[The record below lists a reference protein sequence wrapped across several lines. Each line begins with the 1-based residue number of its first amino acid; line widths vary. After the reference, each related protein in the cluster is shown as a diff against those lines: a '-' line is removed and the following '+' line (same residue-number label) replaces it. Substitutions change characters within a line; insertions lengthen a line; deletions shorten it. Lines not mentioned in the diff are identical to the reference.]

1 MSKESLEVLAR
12 LSNTKI
18 NVRDVCDQWLLITY
32 DLPKSEEGDKARRQF
47 LVQAAAIGATRHT
60 DSVYLMP
67 WTPSAESLA
76 LGLSKV
82 VGGKVVVWTST
93 TTDTVQAA
101 EITRN
106 YDASLRPILDEIIE
120 RIDRI
125 NEYQVK
131 GWYKRANRM
140 IPKTDRMLAQAE
152 QAILRRGSASL
163 YALLVIVRKRYGLI

>member
-1 MSKESLEVLAR
+1 MSKESLEVLSR
-12 LSNTKI
+12 LSGTKI

-32 DLPKSEEGDKARRQF
+32 DLPKSEEGDKARRRF
-47 LVQAAAIGATRHT
+47 LTQAAAIGATRHT

-67 WTPSAESLA
+67 WTPGAESLA
-76 LGLSKV
+76 LSLSQV

-93 TTDTVQAA
+93 TTDSVQAA
-101 EITRN
+101 EITKN
-106 YDASLRPILDEIIE
+106 YDEALRPTLFEIIE

-125 NEYQVK
+125 NEYNLK

-152 QAILRRGSASL
+152 QAVIRRGSLSL
-163 YALLVIVRKRYGLI
+163 YALLKLVQERYGLI